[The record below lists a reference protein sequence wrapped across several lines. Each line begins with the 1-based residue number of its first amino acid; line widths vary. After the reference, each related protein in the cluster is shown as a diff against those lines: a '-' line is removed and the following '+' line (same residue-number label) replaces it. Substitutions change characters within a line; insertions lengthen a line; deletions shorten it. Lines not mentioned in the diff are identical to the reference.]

1 MTYKMVARRGAA
13 THNDALYRIN
23 KSIITRKPGKRH
35 NILVDAMLR
44 GSFYGAMIAA
54 ILFLIYS
61 KVNPFLGG
69 VCSCIATAYIVAF
82 LDVNA
87 RALFD

>member
-1 MTYKMVARRGAA
+1 MTKLNALRRAGTQNEA
-13 THNDALYRIN
+13 HGN
-23 KSIITRKPGKRH
+23 KSTIMIPRKPGKRH

-44 GSFYGAMIAA
+44 GSFYGAMIATL
-54 ILFLIYS
+54 LFLIYS

-69 VCSCIATAYIVAF
+69 VCSCLAVGYVVAF

-87 RALFD
+87 KALLD

>member
-1 MTYKMVARRGAA
+1 MTKLRALRRAG
-13 THNDALYRIN
+13 TQNEALHITS
-23 KSIITRKPGKRH
+23 SIIIPRKPGKRH

-54 ILFLIYS
+54 VLFLIYS

-69 VCSCIATAYIVAF
+69 VCSVIATAYIVAF

-87 RALFD
+87 KALFD

>member
-1 MTYKMVARRGAA
+1 MTKLNALRGLAG
-13 THNDALYRIN
+13 HNEAQEN
-23 KSIITRKPGKRH
+23 KSTIMIPRRPGKRH

-54 ILFLIYS
+54 VLFLIYS

-69 VCSCIATAYIVAF
+69 VCSVIATAYIVAF

-87 RALFD
+87 KALFD

>member
-1 MTYKMVARRGAA
+1 MTKLNALRGLAG
-13 THNDALYRIN
+13 HNEAHRVNRI
-23 KSIITRKPGKRH
+23 IIPHKPGKRH

-54 ILFLIYS
+54 VLFLIYS

-69 VCSCIATAYIVAF
+69 VCSVIATAYIVAF

-87 RALFD
+87 KALFD

>member
-1 MTYKMVARRGAA
+1 MTKLNALRGLAG
-13 THNDALYRIN
+13 HNEAHGN
-23 KSIITRKPGKRH
+23 KSTIMIPRRPGKRH

-54 ILFLIYS
+54 VLFLIYS

-69 VCSCIATAYIVAF
+69 VCSVIATAYIVAF

-87 RALFD
+87 KALLD

>member
-1 MTYKMVARRGAA
+1 MTKSNALRGLAG
-13 THNDALYRIN
+13 HNEAHRLN
-23 KSIITRKPGKRH
+23 SIIIPHKPGKRH

-54 ILFLIYS
+54 LLFLIYA

-69 VCSCIATAYIVAF
+69 VCSCLAVGYVVAF

-87 RALFD
+87 KALLD

>member
-1 MTYKMVARRGAA
+1 MTKLNALRGLAG
-13 THNDALYRIN
+13 HNEAHHVNRL
-23 KSIITRKPGKRH
+23 IIPHKPGKRH

-54 ILFLIYS
+54 LLFLIYS

-69 VCSCIATAYIVAF
+69 VCSCLAVGYVVAF
-82 LDVNA
+82 LDVNGK
-87 RALFD
+87 ALLD

>member
-1 MTYKMVARRGAA
+1 MTKLNALRGLAG
-13 THNDALYRIN
+13 HNEAQEN
-23 KSIITRKPGKRH
+23 KSTIMIPRKPGKRH

-54 ILFLIYS
+54 VLFLIYS

-69 VCSCIATAYIVAF
+69 VCSVIATAYIVAF

-87 RALFD
+87 KALFD

>member
-1 MTYKMVARRGAA
+1 MTKLNALHGLAG
-13 THNDALYRIN
+13 HNEAHGN
-23 KSIITRKPGKRH
+23 KSTIMIPRKPGKRH

-54 ILFLIYS
+54 LLFLIYS

-69 VCSCIATAYIVAF
+69 VCSCLAVGYVVAF

-87 RALFD
+87 KALLD